1 MQNAAVTEKEVLAEL
16 KGLEPSRWPE
26 VLDFI
31 GYLKERAA
39 ASKKLRPHSRELTAS
54 ELLDSELVG
63 LWADREDI
71 GDSAAFAR
79 KLRYCAEHRGES

>member
-1 MQNAAVTEKEVLAEL
+1 MQNAAVTEQEVLAEL

-31 GYLKERAA
+31 GYLRQRSSG
-39 ASKKLRPHSRELTAS
+39 SKKLRLHSRELTAR
-54 ELLDSELVG
+54 ELLDSKLVG
-63 LWADREDI
+63 LWADREDL

-79 KLRYCAEHRGES
+79 QLRARAEQRGDS